1 VNEGRGFAG
10 AREGQGD
17 MTDNLLI
24 IFGVAIVVV
33 GAVLIGAARFG
44 ASRRAVVAEI
54 ERLEQAEADD
64 IAA

>member
-1 VNEGRGFAG
+1 LTEGRGFAG

-17 MTDNLLI
+17 MTDNLLF
-24 IFGVAIVVV
+24 IFGAAVLVA

-44 ASRRAVVAEI
+44 ASRRAVVAEV